1 MINTNDQ
8 VNLKNINFQDE
19 LVYLIKESIIP
30 FLVEENL
37 KDVALNASKED
48 KGYHFKTIADTLEIN
63 KNDLI

>member
-1 MINTNDQ
+1 
-8 VNLKNINFQDE
+8 
-19 LVYLIKESIIP
+19 LIKESIIP

-48 KGYHFKTIADTLEIN
+48 KGCHFKTIVDALEID